1 MLAAIVNAVAVLIGS
16 LIGIFFKKGI
26 SENLQKSIMKVMGL
40 ITLLI
45 AFQSALKT
53 EDTLCVIICMVF
65 GTLLGE
71 LIKIDDGLN
80 NAGDYIKSKVLK
92 GTDSNASQFTEGF
105 VTTSILFCVG
115 SMTILGSLEAGINHD
130 YSIIFAKSVM
140 DFVSSIIFGAALGF
154 GVTCTSVFV
163 LIFQGGLTLAASGLS
178 NILTDPIVTEM
189 TAVGG
194 VILIGMGF
202 NILELGKKPIK
213 VANMLPAI
221 FLPALYIG
229 IKSLF

>member
-45 AFQSALKT
+45 AFQSAFKT

-140 DFVSSIIFGAALGF
+140 DFVSAIVFGAALGF

-163 LIFQGGLTLAASGLS
+163 LIFQGALTLAASGLAD
-178 NILTDPIVTEM
+178 ILTNQIVTEM

-229 IKSLF
+229 IKGLF

>member
-1 MLAAIVNAVAVLIGS
+1 MLAAIVNAVAVLVGS

-53 EDTLCVIICMVF
+53 EDTLCVIMCMVF

-71 LIKIDDGLN
+71 LIRIDDGLN
-80 NAGDYIKSKVLK
+80 NAGDFFKSKLLK
-92 GTDSNASQFTEGF
+92 DKGENSSKFTEGF

-140 DFVSSIIFGAALGF
+140 DFVSAIVFGAALGY

-163 LIFQGGLTLAASGLS
+163 LVFQGGLTLAASALS
-178 NILTDPIVTEM
+178 GVLTDNIVTEM

-202 NILELGKKPIK
+202 NILELGEKPIK

-229 IKSLF
+229 ITAML